1 MSSFHTPRLRPGTTA
16 SMLLAAAAA
25 LFVGNAQVRS
35 DLIPTANGSA
45 TSTASPQTTSGSTP
59 INITTGP
66 VSGNGLYDV
75 NSVLYLTNNNAS
87 AQTVTAQYTVG
98 GSAVG
103 TAFTVVV
110 PGSGTLSPLQTVALP
125 QQMNLSAG
133 SNTVGLR
140 VINTTG
146 GVGGVTIR
154 GSSLAVTGYTTNVIS
169 TANGPGSANL
179 AANTSAGGT
188 GPVTNLTVAVPGN
201 ANAQG
206 IYSLN
211 TALTIN
217 NNVGANQTVTARYID
232 TTNGNAPLGSSF
244 SVNLPGS
251 GTSVLTLP
259 TQITGL
265 GTTAH
270 TIGIQLS
277 SSSGAG
283 SISVAAGS
291 SLYATSYNSTGGA
304 PSVSVATNN
313 GTSLG
318 NHNLTSG
325 GLLTAISTVVPTA
338 SSPTFWDVNGSVMF
352 TNTAPTNSTLTA
364 QYVVNGVATGPTF
377 SVTLAANGVG
387 TFSMPTQF
395 AALTAGTSVAIQ
407 LSTPGSADFNIDA
420 DNLSLVA
427 HNRNPSVGTP
437 EPASLSLAVMAAMA
451 FGAAAYRRRKNGKVV
466 V

>member
-1 MSSFHTPRLRPGTTA
+1 MSSLHTPRVRPGTTA
-16 SMLLAAAAA
+16 AMFLSAAAA

-45 TSTASPQTTSGSTP
+45 TSTASPVTTSGSTP
-59 INITTGP
+59 INITTSA

-87 AQTVTAQYTVG
+87 TQTVTAQYTVG

-103 TAFTVVV
+103 PAFTVNL
-110 PGSGTLSPLQTVALP
+110 PGSGTLSALQTVALP

-146 GVGGVTIR
+146 GAGSVTIR
-154 GSSLAVTGYTTNVIS
+154 GSSLAVTGYTTNGIS
-169 TANGPGSANL
+169 TANGPGSTNL
-179 AANTSAGGT
+179 ATNTNAGGI

-206 IYSLN
+206 VYSLN

-217 NNVGANQTVTARYID
+217 NNVGANQTVTARYTVD
-232 TTNGNAPLGSSF
+232 GTATGASF
-244 SVNLPGS
+244 AVNLPGS
-251 GTSVLTLP
+251 GTSVLTVP
-259 TQITGL
+259 TQISTGL

-283 SISVAAGS
+283 SISVQAGS
-291 SLYATSYNSTGGA
+291 SIYATSYNSTGGT
-304 PSVSVATNN
+304 PSVSVATNSGAN
-313 GTSLG
+313 LG
-318 NHNLTSG
+318 GHNLTSG
-325 GLLTAISTVVPTA
+325 GFLTAISTVVPTA
-338 SSPTFWDVNGSVMF
+338 SSPTFWDVNGSLMF
-352 TNTAPTNSTLTA
+352 TNVSPDAQTLTA
-364 QYVVNGVATGPTF
+364 QYLVNGVAQGPIF
-377 SVTLAANGVG
+377 SVALAANGVG
-387 TFSMPTQF
+387 AFSMPTQF
-395 AALTAGTSVAIQ
+395 AALTAGTSVAIR
-407 LSTPGSADFNIDA
+407 LSTPGSPEFNIDA
-420 DNLSLVA
+420 DSLSLVA

-437 EPASLSLAVMAAMA
+437 EPASMSLAVMAAMA
-451 FGAAAYRRRKNGKVV
+451 FGAAAYRRRKNGKVAV
-466 V
+466 